1 MKIKKLFALALAGV
15 MAVSMLAGC
24 SVGLKKDGEVTAAAV
39 IDSLSEDTTEMV
51 SFKENIVLQASLR
64 KAADVDKGEAAKSAE
79 DVAAAIADGNTN
91 LTTTPLAS
99 SWEILNAFEFPADK
113 TFVAVVAMENPDD
126 TYTTSHVIKELAAK
140 IEKVK
145 VCKGKTIAEMPVK
158 NNGSITL
165 DDEKCHYDL
174 TYTGNIA
181 VVTVGNTSYAAFT
194 VTRTAKLVMD

>member
-99 SWEILNAFEFPADK
+99 SWKILNAFEFPADK

-140 IEKVK
+140 IEKVE
-145 VCKGKTIAEMPVK
+145 VCEGKTIAEMPVPRCP
-158 NNGSITL
+158 S
-165 DDEKCHYDL
+165 
-174 TYTGNIA
+174 
-181 VVTVGNTSYAAFT
+181 
-194 VTRTAKLVMD
+194 RTMAR